1 MAQIVDSLRIL
12 IEQLILTAGYPGIAA
27 AMFTENLIP
36 PIPSELIMIFSGF
49 LVSAGYFDML
59 GAILAGTIGT
69 VPGAVLVYHIG
80 MWLDTRVIRAFFRQ
94 YGRYLLMTENDLD
107 RALRFLD
114 RYGVALV
121 LFGRF
126 VPFVRALIA
135 LPAGMNRMPLPR
147 FVFFVTLGSLLYN
160 TVLVYIGIQ
169 LQGNWLAVMRWI
181 ERYETLVLV
190 GMIGLTTGFIAVR
203 LHRMRTDSSQ
213 AITAV
218 SLVEDERQQSRDEQ
232 HPRDHRPVEQPGD

>member
-1 MAQIVDSLRIL
+1 
-12 IEQLILTAGYPGIAA
+12 
-27 AMFTENLIP
+27 
-36 PIPSELIMIFSGF
+36 
-49 LVSAGYFDML
+49 
-59 GAILAGTIGT
+59 
-69 VPGAVLVYHIG
+69 
-80 MWLDTRVIRAFFRQ
+80 
-94 YGRYLLMTENDLD
+94 
-107 RALRFLD
+107 
-114 RYGVALV
+114 VALV

-135 LPAGMNRMPLPR
+135 LPASMNRMPLPR